1 MNKITKRSFY
11 SFLALYLISSFIFLV
26 FAAYWFFTSQVAME
40 RNNNYYRM
48 TQIADKVNSD
58 IIQAHMMDKQYSLE
72 SFPHAK
78 VAMLDDKKHIMQGNF
93 KHEIDFSRD
102 FYMANDSFTL
112 LSDRAN
118 GHLNVAYVVVQ
129 SNQCNKNITALK
141 NRVAYTV
148 IFTAIFIIIIS
159 VFLSYMFLKPI
170 KEKMEEIEQF
180 VKDATHE
187 LNTPITAL
195 MMSTS
200 RLKSK
205 KVYDEKIN
213 KNISIST
220 KQLYEIYSSLSF
232 LSFDNKKE
240 QAELLYF
247 DTIVETSVAYF
258 SELLER
264 KKIEIVVNLEPC
276 PLMISPTKAKMLI
289 NNLLSNSIKYSK
301 PNSKI
306 TLTLSENSFSIK
318 DEGIGIAQ
326 DKLDEIF
333 TRFVR
338 ANSYAGGFGVG
349 LNIVESIVS
358 EYKYKINIDSKVDVG
373 TTVTINFEQE
383 DERSKAKDKHV

>member
-1 MNKITKRSFY
+1 MNKITKKSFY

-26 FAAYWFFTSQVAME
+26 FAAYWFFTSQVSME
-40 RNNNYYRM
+40 MNNNYYRM
-48 TQIADKVNSD
+48 TQIADKVSSD
-58 IIQAHMMDKQYSLE
+58 IIQAHMMNKQYTLE
-72 SFPHAK
+72 SFSYAE
-78 VAMLDDKKHIMQGNF
+78 VAMLDDKKHIIQGNF
-93 KHEIDFSRD
+93 THKIDFSRD
-102 FYMANDSFTL
+102 FYMENDSFTL

-148 IFTAIFIIIIS
+148 IFTALFIIVIA

-180 VKDATHE
+180 VKDTTHE

-205 KVYDEKIN
+205 KTYDEEIN

-240 QAELLYF
+240 QAELLRF
-247 DTIVETSVAYF
+247 DKIVETSVAYF

-264 KKIEIVVNLEPC
+264 KKIKTVVNLEPC
-276 PLMISPTKAKMLI
+276 TLKISPTKAKMLI

-301 PNSKI
+301 PNTQI
-306 TLTLSENSFSIK
+306 TLTLSEDTFSIK
-318 DEGIGIAQ
+318 DEGIGIEQ

-358 EYKYKINIDSKVDVG
+358 EYKYKIDINSKVDVG
-373 TTVTINFEQE
+373 TTVTLSFSQRN
-383 DERSKAKDKHV
+383 KT

>member
-1 MNKITKRSFY
+1 MNKITKKSFY
-11 SFLALYLISSFIFLV
+11 SFLALYLISSSIFLV
-26 FAAYWFFTSQVAME
+26 LAAYWFFTSQVSME
-40 RNNNYYRM
+40 MNNNFYRM
-48 TQIADKVNSD
+48 TQIADKVSSD
-58 IIQAHMMDKQYSLE
+58 IIQAHMMNKSYTLE
-72 SFPHAK
+72 KFPHAK
-78 VAMLDDKKHIMQGNF
+78 VSIVNKDKKILQGAQLHN
-93 KHEIDFSRD
+93 IDFTKD
-102 FYMANDSFTL
+102 FYMEENSFTL
-112 LSDRAN
+112 VSNRAA

-129 SNQCNKNITALK
+129 SNQCNKNVTALK

-148 IFTAIFIIIIS
+148 IFTALFIIIIA

-170 KEKMEEIEQF
+170 KDKMEEIEQF
-180 VKDATHE
+180 VKDTTHE

-200 RLKSK
+200 RLKNK
-205 KVYDEKIN
+205 KVYDKKISQ
-213 KNISIST
+213 NISIST

-240 QAELLYF
+240 QAETLRF

-264 KKIEIVVNLEPC
+264 KQIEISVSLEPC
-276 PLMISPTKAKMLI
+276 EIKMAPTKAKMLI

-301 PNSKI
+301 PHTKI
-306 TLTLSENSFSIK
+306 TLLLQDNCFTIQ
-318 DEGIGIAQ
+318 DEGIGIAK

-349 LNIVESIVS
+349 LNIVESIIR
-358 EYKYKINIDSKVDVG
+358 EYNFTIEIDSEENVG
-373 TTVTINFEQE
+373 TKVKIDCN
-383 DERSKAKDKHV
+383 SKGQK

>member
-1 MNKITKRSFY
+1 MNKITKKSFY
-11 SFLALYLISSFIFLV
+11 SFLALYLISSFIFLAL
-26 FAAYWFFTSQVAME
+26 AAYWFFTSQVSME
-40 RNNNYYRM
+40 MNNNFYRM
-48 TQIADKVNSD
+48 TQIADKVSSD
-58 IIQAHMMDKQYSLE
+58 IIQAHMMHKNYTLE
-72 SFPHAK
+72 KFPHAK
-78 VAMLDDKKHIMQGNF
+78 VSIVDRDKKVLQGKALKN
-93 KHEIDFSRD
+93 IDFSKD
-102 FYMANDSFTL
+102 FYMRENSFTL
-112 LSDRAN
+112 VSDRVA
-118 GHLNVAYVVVQ
+118 GHLGVAYVIVR
-129 SNQCNKNITALK
+129 SNQCNKNVAALK

-148 IFTAIFIIIIS
+148 IFTALFIIIIA

-180 VKDATHE
+180 VKDTTHE

-200 RLKSK
+200 RLKDK
-205 KVYDEKIN
+205 KSYDEKIS

-240 QAELLYF
+240 QAELLRF

-264 KKIEIVVNLEPC
+264 KKIEIAVELEPC
-276 PLMISPTKAKMLI
+276 EIKMAPTKAKMLI

-301 PNSKI
+301 PNTKI
-306 TLTLSENSFSIK
+306 TLLLQERSFTIQ
-318 DEGIGIAQ
+318 DEGIGIAK
-326 DKLDEIF
+326 DKLDAIF

-349 LNIVESIVS
+349 LSIVKS
-358 EYKYKINIDSKVDVG
+358 IVREYNFTIDINSKENVG
-373 TTVTINFEQE
+373 TTVKIDCNTQE
-383 DERSKAKDKHV
+383 NI

>member
-48 TQIADKVNSD
+48 TQIADKVSSD
-58 IIQAHMMDKQYSLE
+58 IIQAHMMDKQYFLE

-78 VAMLDDKKHIMQGNF
+78 VAILDDKKHIMQGNF
-93 KHEIDFSRD
+93 KHKIDFSRD
-102 FYMANDSFTL
+102 FYMANDNFTL

-129 SNQCNKNITALK
+129 SNQYNKNITALK

-180 VKDATHE
+180 VKDTTHE

-205 KVYDEKIN
+205 KVYDERIN

-240 QAELLYF
+240 QTELLYF

-349 LNIVESIVS
+349 LNIVESIVH
-358 EYKYKINIDSKVDVG
+358 EYKYKINIDSKIDVG
-373 TTVTINFEQE
+373 TTVTLNFEQE
-383 DERSKAKDKHV
+383 DERTKAKNKHV

>member
-48 TQIADKVNSD
+48 TQIADKVSSD

-93 KHEIDFSRD
+93 KHEIDFSRN

-118 GHLNVAYVVVQ
+118 GHLNIAYVVVQ
-129 SNQCNKNITALK
+129 SNQYNKNITALK

-180 VKDATHE
+180 VKDTTHE

-349 LNIVESIVS
+349 LNIVESIVR

-373 TTVTINFEQE
+373 TTVTLNFEHE

>member
-1 MNKITKRSFY
+1 MNKITKKSFY
-11 SFLALYLISSFIFLV
+11 SFLALYLISSFIFLAL
-26 FAAYWFFTSQVAME
+26 AAYWFFTSQVSME
-40 RNNNYYRM
+40 MNNNFYRM
-48 TQIADKVNSD
+48 TQIADKVSSN
-58 IIQAHMMDKQYSLE
+58 IIQAHMMNKSYTLE

-78 VAMLDDKKHIMQGNF
+78 VAILDDKKHIMQGDYT
-93 KHEIDFSRD
+93 KQIDFAKD
-102 FYMANDSFTL
+102 FYMADESFTL
-112 LSDRAN
+112 VSTRAN
-118 GHLNVAYVVVQ
+118 GHLNVAYVIVQ
-129 SNQCNKNITALK
+129 SNQCNKNVMALK

-148 IFTAIFIIIIS
+148 IFTALFIIVIA

-180 VKDATHE
+180 VKDTTHE

-205 KVYDEKIN
+205 KEYDEKITQ
-213 KNISIST
+213 NISIST

-240 QAELLYF
+240 QAELLRF
-247 DTIVETSVAYF
+247 DRTIETSVAYF

-264 KKIEIVVNLEPC
+264 KKINIEVHLEPC
-276 PLMISPTKAKMLI
+276 ELEIAPTKAKMLI

-301 PNSKI
+301 PNTKI
-306 TLTLSENSFSIK
+306 TLTLTQKHFSIK
-318 DEGIGIAQ
+318 DEGIGIAK

-333 TRFVR
+333 IRFVR

-349 LNIVESIVS
+349 LHIVQNIVS
-358 EYKYKINIDSKVDVG
+358 EYNYTIDIDSQEDVG
-373 TTVTINFEQE
+373 TTVTLNFGQL
-383 DERSKAKDKHV
+383 

>member
-48 TQIADKVNSD
+48 TQIADKVSSD

-72 SFPHAK
+72 SFPYAK

-112 LSDRAN
+112 LSDRAD

-180 VKDATHE
+180 VKDTTHE

-247 DTIVETSVAYF
+247 NTIVETSVAYF

-349 LNIVESIVS
+349 LNIVESIVR

-373 TTVTINFEQE
+373 TTVTLNFEQE
-383 DERSKAKDKHV
+383 DERSKTKDKHV

>member
-1 MNKITKRSFY
+1 MNKITKKSFY

-26 FAAYWFFTSQVAME
+26 FAAYWFFTSQVSME
-40 RNNNYYRM
+40 MNNNYYRM
-48 TQIADKVNSD
+48 TRIADKVSSD
-58 IIQAHMMDKQYSLE
+58 IIQAHMMNKQYTLE
-72 SFPHAK
+72 SFSYAE
-78 VAMLDDKKHIMQGNF
+78 VAMLDDKKHIIQGSF
-93 KHEIDFSRD
+93 THKIDFSRD
-102 FYMANDSFTL
+102 FYMENDSFTL

-148 IFTAIFIIIIS
+148 IFTALFIIVIA

-180 VKDATHE
+180 VKDTTHE

-205 KVYDEKIN
+205 KTYDEKIN

-240 QAELLYF
+240 QAELLRF
-247 DTIVETSVAYF
+247 DKIVET
-258 SELLER
+258 
-264 KKIEIVVNLEPC
+264 
-276 PLMISPTKAKMLI
+276 
-289 NNLLSNSIKYSK
+289 
-301 PNSKI
+301 
-306 TLTLSENSFSIK
+306 
-318 DEGIGIAQ
+318 
-326 DKLDEIF
+326 
-333 TRFVR
+333 
-338 ANSYAGGFGVG
+338 
-349 LNIVESIVS
+349 
-358 EYKYKINIDSKVDVG
+358 
-373 TTVTINFEQE
+373 
-383 DERSKAKDKHV
+383 